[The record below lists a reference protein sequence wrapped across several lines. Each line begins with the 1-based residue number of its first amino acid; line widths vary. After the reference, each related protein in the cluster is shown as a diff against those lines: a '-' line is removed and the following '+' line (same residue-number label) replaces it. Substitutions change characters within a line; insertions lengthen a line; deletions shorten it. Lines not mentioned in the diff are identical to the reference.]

1 VKGALSC
8 YRPRLPQLFHAKRR
22 GEIRDGLDHG
32 IRTGAVGKSEDEAA
46 IDFDLVEWEGLK
58 KSASCSWYQS
68 RREGSV
74 KATVPLVTPTAE
86 GWGSDHMEA
95 AHGAKWWETNV
106 PPGVLEEVRKN
117 REREAQAAV
126 SVRSEDDI
134 DYTTFG
140 QLGDIIRANWSDF
153 AGMLSNQ
160 SAVSRVMSALNMLR
174 GTIAHCGVLAE
185 DEVDRLKLAIRD
197 WFRVLEG
204 PKA

>member
-1 VKGALSC
+1 MIDHTVELFVLKCAVIESGQRAALAEYDTGRADRSTNVDDE
-8 YRPRLPQLFHAKRR
+8 QLEPFIKQ
-22 GEIRDGLDHG
+22 
-32 IRTGAVGKSEDEAA
+32 
-46 IDFDLVEWEGLK
+46 FDLANRKNAAHMSRYYEIFYLLENDIRRLIVE
-58 KSASCSWYQS
+58 
-68 RREGSV
+68 
-74 KATVPLVTPTAE
+74 T
-86 GWGSDHMEA
+86 MEA
-95 AHGAKWWETNV
+95 AHGPKWWDTHV

-117 REREAQAAV
+117 RDREAQAGI

-140 QLGDIIRANWSDF
+140 QLGDIIRANWADF

>member
-1 VKGALSC
+1 MSDHTVELFLLKCAVIESGLRATLAEYDIS
-8 YRPRLPQLFHAKRR
+8 RTDRLGSVDDEQLDPFIKQ
-22 GEIRDGLDHG
+22 
-32 IRTGAVGKSEDEAA
+32 
-46 IDFDLVEWEGLK
+46 FDLANRKNAAQMSRYYEIFYLLENDIRRLIVE
-58 KSASCSWYQS
+58 
-68 RREGSV
+68 
-74 KATVPLVTPTAE
+74 T
-86 GWGSDHMEA
+86 MEA
-95 AHGAKWWETNV
+95 AHGAKWWDTHV

-126 SVRSEDDI
+126 SVRSDDDI

-160 SAVSRVMSALNMLR
+160 SAVSRVMAALNMLR
-174 GTIAHCGVLAE
+174 GTIAHCGVLAD

>member
-1 VKGALSC
+1 MSDHTIELFVFKCAAIETGLRAIIAEFGTGGYGALSQTDDEQLEPFIKQFDISNRKNAARMSR
-8 YRPRLPQLFHAKRR
+8 YYEIFYLLENDIRRL
-22 GEIRDGLDHG
+22 I
-32 IRTGAVGKSEDEAA
+32 
-46 IDFDLVEWEGLK
+46 
-58 KSASCSWYQS
+58 
-68 RREGSV
+68 
-74 KATVPLVTPTAE
+74 AE
-86 GWGSDHMEA
+86 TMEA
-95 AHGAKWWETNV
+95 AHGTRWWDTCV
-106 PPGVLEEVRKN
+106 PAGVLEEVRKN

-160 SAVSRVMSALNMLR
+160 SAVSRVMAALNMLR

-197 WFRVLEG
+197 WFRILEG
-204 PKA
+204 PKS

>member
-1 VKGALSC
+1 MSSHLVELFVLKCAVIETGLRASLSEYDTGATGALGQTSDE
-8 YRPRLPQLFHAKRR
+8 QLDPFIKQ
-22 GEIRDGLDHG
+22 
-32 IRTGAVGKSEDEAA
+32 
-46 IDFDLVEWEGLK
+46 FDLANRKNAAQMSRYYEIFYLLENDIRRLIVE
-58 KSASCSWYQS
+58 
-68 RREGSV
+68 
-74 KATVPLVTPTAE
+74 T
-86 GWGSDHMEA
+86 MEA
-95 AHGAKWWETNV
+95 ADGQNWWDSHV

-174 GTIAHCGVLAE
+174 GTIAHCGLLAE

-204 PKA
+204 PKS

>member
-1 VKGALSC
+1 VSNHTIELFLLKCAVIEAGLRTTLAD
-8 YRPRLPQLFHAKRR
+8 YDIERPSGLTQADDEQLEPFIKQFDISNRRNAAQMARYYEIFYLLENDIRRL
-22 GEIRDGLDHG
+22 I
-32 IRTGAVGKSEDEAA
+32 
-46 IDFDLVEWEGLK
+46 VE
-58 KSASCSWYQS
+58 
-68 RREGSV
+68 
-74 KATVPLVTPTAE
+74 T
-86 GWGSDHMEA
+86 MEA
-95 AHGAKWWETNV
+95 AHGTKWWDTCV

-160 SAVSRVMSALNMLR
+160 SAVSRVMAALNMLR

-204 PKA
+204 PKG

>member
-1 VKGALSC
+1 VVE
-8 YRPRLPQLFHAKRR
+8 LFVLKCAVI
-22 GEIRDGLDHG
+22 ETGLRASLAEFD
-32 IRTGAVGKSEDEAA
+32 TGAVGALGKAGDEQLEPF
-46 IDFDLVEWEGLK
+46 IKQFDLANRKNAAHMSRYYEIFYLLENDIRRLIVE
-58 KSASCSWYQS
+58 
-68 RREGSV
+68 
-74 KATVPLVTPTAE
+74 T
-86 GWGSDHMEA
+86 MEA
-95 AHGAKWWETNV
+95 AHGPKWWDSNV

-153 AGMLSNQ
+153 AGMLSNP
-160 SAVSRVMSALNMLR
+160 SAVSRVMAALNMLR

>member
-1 VKGALSC
+1 MSDHTVELFILKCAVIETGLRASLAEFAKGGSSALSQADDE
-8 YRPRLPQLFHAKRR
+8 QLEPFIKQ
-22 GEIRDGLDHG
+22 
-32 IRTGAVGKSEDEAA
+32 
-46 IDFDLVEWEGLK
+46 FDLANRKNAAHMSRYYEIFYLLENDIRRLIVE
-58 KSASCSWYQS
+58 
-68 RREGSV
+68 
-74 KATVPLVTPTAE
+74 T
-86 GWGSDHMEA
+86 MEA
-95 AHGAKWWETNV
+95 AHGPQWWDSCV
-106 PPGVLEEVRKN
+106 PPSVLEEVRKN

-126 SVRSEDDI
+126 TVRSEDDI

-160 SAVSRVMSALNMLR
+160 SAVSRVMAALNMLR

-204 PKA
+204 PKS